1 MARPF
6 GWRVRS
12 GVAMSAPPAP
22 RAFRSYHSGG
32 AGALVA
38 EVPLATALA
47 EGTADLSLTC
57 RELCTIPPQ
66 LLTSATTETLVS
78 LDLSRNRID
87 ELPAGLACL
96 RKLEVLDLS
105 RNRLRALPP
114 ELPPALRTLLLLS
127 NQLRRRSLPLVSLAA
142 LPDLTLLDLR
152 YNSKLGSADM
162 AAALNEA
169 MPASSLNVRRG
180 RSVPGPPGAYSPD
193 SPDSPDSPGSW
204 PRYSLRPSRRAD

>member
-1 MARPF
+1 MLRF
-6 GWRVRS
+6 RVAC
-12 GVAMSAPPAP
+12 GEMSAPPT
-22 RAFRSYHSGG
+22 FRSYHSGG
-32 AGALVA
+32 ASALVA

-57 RELCTIPPQ
+57 RELCTLPPQ
-66 LLTSATTETLVS
+66 LLTSATAETLVS
-78 LDLSRNRID
+78 LDLSRNRIE

-105 RNRLRALPP
+105 RNRLRALPA
-114 ELPPALRTLLLLS
+114 ELPPALRALLLLS
-127 NQLRRRSLPLVSLAA
+127 NQLRRRSLPLVSLAV

-169 MPASSLNVRRG
+169 MPASSLNVPWTLLA
-180 RSVPGPPGAYSPD
+180 PGG
-193 SPDSPDSPGSW
+193 
-204 PRYSLRPSRRAD
+204 